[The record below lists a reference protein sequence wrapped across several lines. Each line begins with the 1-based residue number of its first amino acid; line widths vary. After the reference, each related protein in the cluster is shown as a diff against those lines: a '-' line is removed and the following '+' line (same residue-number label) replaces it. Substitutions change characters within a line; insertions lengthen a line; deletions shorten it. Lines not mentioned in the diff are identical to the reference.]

1 MPLLSIETN
10 QSLDQ
15 SKIQAFLALASA
27 KTAEILG
34 KPESYVMV
42 KLNSN
47 PEMMFAGNQQP
58 LAYVELKSLGLPE
71 DRTADFS
78 AALCELLSS
87 QLDIPAD
94 RIYIEFKNGIRHLW
108 GWNGATF

>member
-10 QSLDQ
+10 QPLDQ
-15 SKIQAFLALASA
+15 SQTQSLLAIASA

-47 PEMMFAGNQQP
+47 PDMMFAGNQQP

-94 RIYIEFKNGIRHLW
+94 RIYIEFKHGIRHLW